1 MICLVWF
8 WYSILKTFPQDD
20 LWCNRSSKFLIFY
33 EGKRLNWGFYHL
45 CNFFM
50 KPYHFLHFHIMIQ
63 LIIFHLWHKN
73 RFSFQQ
79 DKITYDIV
87 NEVDEKALSS
97 GQSENFYI
105 DTDTGVIYL
114 KKNLMN
120 TPFTKFIVSI
130 SAMYVKSFK
139 YLSYIY
145 ICLRFS
151 IEFFDIWK

>member
-1 MICLVWF
+1 
-8 WYSILKTFPQDD
+8 
-20 LWCNRSSKFLIFY
+20 
-33 EGKRLNWGFYHL
+33 
-45 CNFFM
+45 
-50 KPYHFLHFHIMIQ
+50 MIQ

-145 ICLRFS
+145 I
-151 IEFFDIWK
+151 IYV